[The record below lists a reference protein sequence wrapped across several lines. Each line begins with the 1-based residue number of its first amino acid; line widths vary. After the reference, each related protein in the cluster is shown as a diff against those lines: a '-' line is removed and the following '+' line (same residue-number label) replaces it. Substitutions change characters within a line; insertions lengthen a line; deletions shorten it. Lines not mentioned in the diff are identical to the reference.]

1 MVLRETP
8 PVWRQGFDL
17 YRRRTERDTLGRETA
32 HYAQE
37 PDVRVEAAD
46 GLAFQHP
53 RSWNSGGNV
62 GAGEEVRA
70 WGEQPGGSLEACLRT
85 ELELAPYDRLDIG
98 GRLWEVRA
106 IQRWPSHR
114 KLMLQRV
121 R

>member
-37 PDVRVEAAD
+37 PDVHVEVAD

-53 RSWNSGGNV
+53 
-62 GAGEEVRA
+62 
-70 WGEQPGGSLEACLRT
+70 
-85 ELELAPYDRLDIG
+85 
-98 GRLWEVRA
+98 
-106 IQRWPSHR
+106 
-114 KLMLQRV
+114 
-121 R
+121 

>member
-8 PVWRQGFDL
+8 PDWRRGFDL

-53 RSWNSGGNV
+53 RT
-62 GAGEEVRA
+62 GERMEV
-70 WGEQPGGSLEACLRT
+70 ECPLPDYFQ
-85 ELELAPYDRLDIG
+85 
-98 GRLWEVRA
+98 EVL
-106 IQRWPSHR
+106 R
-114 KLMLQRV
+114 KLSMRK
-121 R
+121 

>member
-53 RSWNSGGNV
+53 RS
-62 GAGEEVRA
+62 
-70 WGEQPGGSLEACLRT
+70 
-85 ELELAPYDRLDIG
+85 
-98 GRLWEVRA
+98 
-106 IQRWPSHR
+106 
-114 KLMLQRV
+114 
-121 R
+121 

>member
-70 WGEQPGGSLEACLRT
+70 WGSGGSTLRRT
-85 ELELAPYDRLDIG
+85 AMRARAG
-98 GRLWEVRA
+98 GRTPRPSGLA
-106 IQRWPSHR
+106 GRWTSGSFAQQQTN
-114 KLMLQRV
+114 KI
-121 R
+121 

>member
-70 WGEQPGGSLEACLRT
+70 WGEQPGGILEACLRT
-85 ELELAPYDRLDIG
+85 ELNWPPMTGWTSAGGSGRCAPSSAG
-98 GRLWEVRA
+98 PA
-106 IQRWPSHR
+106 IAS
-114 KLMLQRV
+114 
-121 R
+121 